1 MQKPAAEEQ
10 EKKPISYELVLQTE
24 EGRKHVV
31 VLDQDGAMRLAID
44 LIYLVGCRLYG
55 KEKEQEQTTLTPV
68 MCHPNKRVR
77 AEKKE
82 EKTES

>member
-1 MQKPAAEEQ
+1 MQKPAAEEE

-24 EGRKHVV
+24 EGKKHTV

-44 LIYLVGCRLYG
+44 LIYLVGCRLN
-55 KEKEQEQTTLTPV
+55 EKEQTTLAPV
-68 MCHPNKRVR
+68 LTQCHPNKRVR

-82 EKTES
+82 EEEKNVS

>member
-1 MQKPAAEEQ
+1 MQKPAAEEE

-24 EGRKHVV
+24 EGRKHIV

-55 KEKEQEQTTLTPV
+55 KEKEQEQTLTPV
-68 MCHPNKRVR
+68 LTQCHPNKRVR

-82 EKTES
+82 EEES

>member
-1 MQKPAAEEQ
+1 MQKPAAEE
-10 EKKPISYELVLQTE
+10 EKKLICYELVLQTE
-24 EGRKHVV
+24 EGKKHAV

-44 LIYLVGCRLYG
+44 LIYLVGCRLYE
-55 KEKEQEQTTLTPV
+55 KEKEQQTLTPV

-82 EKTES
+82 EEEKNVS